1 MRTLD
6 PGRHAQVM
14 TSTSQISP
22 RRLAWLRRELAQWQ
36 EEGIVDVPVAER
48 IAARY
53 AAGRR
58 MVLGR
63 LALGLGAAFVGIG
76 LIWLVA
82 ANLDQLSPWTRIVGV
97 TAVWLG
103 AVLIAEVLANRNGP
117 APAIATA
124 RVVAAIA
131 AGAVVF
137 QAAQSLQVPA
147 YTSGLLGVWA
157 GGALAYA
164 YATAGAGPLVVAIVT
179 GTGWFAWFVG
189 ERTDDAALVAAS
201 LVLAAAVA
209 TAVTVLHERHWRPS
223 FARPW
228 RNVGALLALVGLF
241 VVALPNTDRPQS
253 VPLPFWVGLAAV
265 VLIGGTA
272 VALGDRQGRRE
283 VLAIGAVAAATV
295 TLLAWSPSG
304 VAGQSGLTATQ
315 LIHAIAATAVYVL
328 AATWF
333 AAVGAFH
340 DAAHLMTVSTGAL
353 VVFVTVQSFAIFA
366 PLLSGAALFL
376 VLGVVFL
383 VTGALVIRGRRRL
396 VATVSEVTR

>member
-6 PGRHAQVM
+6 RGRHAQVM

-22 RRLAWLRRELAQWQ
+22 RRLAWLQRELVQWR

-82 ANLDQLSPWTRIVGV
+82 ANLDQLSPWTRIVGI

-103 AVLIAEVLANRNGP
+103 AVVIAEVLAHRNGP
-117 APAIATA
+117 APATGTA
-124 RVVAAIA
+124 RVVAAMA

-164 YATAGAGPLVVAIVT
+164 LCHLRRG
-179 GTGWFAWFVG
+179 
-189 ERTDDAALVAAS
+189 
-201 LVLAAAVA
+201 
-209 TAVTVLHERHWRPS
+209 
-223 FARPW
+223 
-228 RNVGALLALVGLF
+228 
-241 VVALPNTDRPQS
+241 S
-253 VPLPFWVGLAAV
+253 V
-265 VLIGGTA
+265 
-272 VALGDRQGRRE
+272 GRRHRDRHRM
-283 VLAIGAVAAATV
+283 VRMV
-295 TLLAWSPSG
+295 
-304 VAGQSGLTATQ
+304 
-315 LIHAIAATAVYVL
+315 
-328 AATWF
+328 
-333 AAVGAFH
+333 
-340 DAAHLMTVSTGAL
+340 
-353 VVFVTVQSFAIFA
+353 
-366 PLLSGAALFL
+366 
-376 VLGVVFL
+376 
-383 VTGALVIRGRRRL
+383 RRR
-396 VATVSEVTR
+396 AYR

>member
-1 MRTLD
+1 
-6 PGRHAQVM
+6 M

-22 RRLAWLRRELAQWQ
+22 RRLAWLQRELTQWQ
-36 EEGIVDVPVAER
+36 EEGILDVPVAER

-53 AAGRR
+53 TAGRR

-82 ANLDQLSPWTRIVGV
+82 ANLDQLSPLTRIVGI

-103 AVLIAEVLANRNGP
+103 AVAIAEVLAHRNSP
-117 APAIATA
+117 APATATA
-124 RVVAAIA
+124 RVVAAMA

-164 YATAGAGPLVVAIVT
+164 YATAGVGPLIVAIVT
-179 GTGWFAWFVG
+179 GTGWYAWFVG
-189 ERTDDAALVAAS
+189 ERTDGGALVAAS

-209 TAVTVLHERHWRPS
+209 TAVAVLHERHWRPS

-241 VVALPNTDRPQS
+241 VVALPNTGRPQS
-253 VPLPFWVGLAAV
+253 VPVPFWVGIARCGRDRRNRA
-265 VLIGGTA
+265 GT
-272 VALGDRQGRRE
+272 RR
-283 VLAIGAVAAATV
+283 
-295 TLLAWSPSG
+295 P
-304 VAGQSGLTATQ
+304 AGSA
-315 LIHAIAATAVYVL
+315 
-328 AATWF
+328 
-333 AAVGAFH
+333 
-340 DAAHLMTVSTGAL
+340 
-353 VVFVTVQSFAIFA
+353 
-366 PLLSGAALFL
+366 
-376 VLGVVFL
+376 
-383 VTGALVIRGRRRL
+383 
-396 VATVSEVTR
+396 